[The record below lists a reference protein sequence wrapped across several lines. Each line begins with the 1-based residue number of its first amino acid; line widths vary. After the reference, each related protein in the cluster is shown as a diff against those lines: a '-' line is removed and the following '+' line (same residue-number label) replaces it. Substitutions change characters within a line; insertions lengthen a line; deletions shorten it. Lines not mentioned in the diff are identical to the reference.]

1 MMIVQMED
9 HENLQ
14 CSADK
19 GERDGVKRNFKTS
32 KTGPSVSLAVQDE
45 EEEKAEDDS
54 RFPSLC
60 NAQIKKY

>member
-1 MMIVQMED
+1 MIVQMKD

-14 CSADK
+14 CSANK
-19 GERDGVKRNFKTS
+19 KERDGLKKNFKTS
-32 KTGPSVSLAVQDE
+32 KIGPSVSLTVQDE

-60 NAQIKKY
+60 NE